1 MNIPE
6 EFNEIRPY
14 EEEEYSQVISTLQK
28 DRELTESLR
37 SAIGVIPTKL
47 LLFKV
52 RRAGSIHCLQRDV
65 IVPLILK
72 TLRHSR
78 SVLSSDLSALPSVTG
93 NWLFISNHRDIVM
106 DSALLDCILI
116 KNGGIGV
123 EIAIGDNLLAKP
135 WIQQSVKLNR
145 SFIVRRSLPPVEFLE
160 FSKTLSAYIRFA
172 ITTKQVPVWIAQREG
187 RAKDSDDRT
196 QKSLLKMLTMSDNS
210 DIVESIRSL
219 HLVPLS
225 ISYEYDPC
233 DWLKARE
240 FQLKRDNP
248 DYRKSREEDLLNMKT
263 GIFGHKGHVHY
274 QAAECIDSQLDNI
287 DRTRPKNAQLEQIA
301 EIIDRSIHAGYMIY
315 PGNRVALDLLHGD
328 NSQSGLY
335 TEKDKAVFEQYMESR
350 LQKIDIPDPDW
361 DFLRTK
367 FLEMYANPLI
377 NQIKATAK

>member
-123 EIAIGDNLLAKP
+123 KLP
-135 WIQQSVKLNR
+135 SVTICWPNR
-145 SFIVRRSLPPVEFLE
+145 G
-160 FSKTLSAYIRFA
+160 FS
-172 ITTKQVPVWIAQREG
+172 
-187 RAKDSDDRT
+187 
-196 QKSLLKMLTMSDNS
+196 
-210 DIVESIRSL
+210 
-219 HLVPLS
+219 
-225 ISYEYDPC
+225 
-233 DWLKARE
+233 
-240 FQLKRDNP
+240 
-248 DYRKSREEDLLNMKT
+248 SR
-263 GIFGHKGHVHY
+263 
-274 QAAECIDSQLDNI
+274 
-287 DRTRPKNAQLEQIA
+287 
-301 EIIDRSIHAGYMIY
+301 
-315 PGNRVALDLLHGD
+315 
-328 NSQSGLY
+328 
-335 TEKDKAVFEQYMESR
+335 
-350 LQKIDIPDPDW
+350 
-361 DFLRTK
+361 
-367 FLEMYANPLI
+367 
-377 NQIKATAK
+377 